1 MQHKHS
7 NLTASLVWFTAAI
20 SMAEILTGTWF
31 AHLGWKQGLL
41 AILLGHIIGGAMFF
55 CAGLIGAKTQ
65 KSAMQTVQISFGQ
78 KGSIL
83 FSVLNAMQLIGWTA
97 VMIYMGAEVISILNQ
112 QEAQNALFPLFTVG
126 LGVLIIV
133 WLLMG
138 FTNLGVIKS
147 LSLVTM
153 FLLMLWLTLQI
164 ISRDFIPLLEEQHH
178 IKFGTAVEIAAI
190 MPLSW
195 IPVVSDHTKHTKTPL
210 KTTALSTL
218 AYTVTSCWMY
228 SIGLGAALVSGKSE
242 IAQILALSGV
252 SIVGVLIVVTSTMI
266 NTALPAHSTG
276 MSLNNIYAKLSVKW
290 VSILTVVIGIILAT
304 MLPVTQYEHFLFFIG
319 SVFAPMIGV
328 LIADFFVFKQREP
341 QKNIDVIGLAI
352 WFIGFVIYRVLMWQ
366 EWETELGVTFPVIA
380 FTFGLTTVVRKL
392 TKK

>member
-1 MQHKHS
+1 MQQKHS
-7 NLTASLVWFTAAI
+7 NLTVSLVWFTAAI

-31 AHLGWKQGLL
+31 APLGWKQGLI
-41 AILLGHIIGGAMFF
+41 AIVFGHIIGGSMFF

-78 KGSIL
+78 KGSAL
-83 FSVLNAMQLIGWTA
+83 FSILNAMQLMGWTA

-112 QEAQNALFPLFTVG
+112 QGAESSLFPIFAVG
-126 LGVLIIV
+126 LGLLIII
-133 WLLMG
+133 WLLLG

-147 LSLVTM
+147 LSLATM

-164 ISRDFIPLLEEQHH
+164 IHHDFLPVTTSN

-195 IPVVSDHTKHTKTPL
+195 IPVVSDHTKNTKTPL

-218 AYTVTSCWMY
+218 AYTLTSCWMY
-228 SIGLGAALVSGKSE
+228 SIGLGAALVTGKSE
-242 IAQILALSGV
+242 ISQILALSGV
-252 SIVGVLIVVTSTMI
+252 SLVGVLIVITSTMI

-276 MSLNNIYAKLSVKW
+276 MSLNNIFPKLNVK
-290 VSILTVVIGIILAT
+290 VISILTVVIGIILAT
-304 MLPVTQYEHFLFFIG
+304 TLPVTQYEHFLFFIG

-328 LIADFFVFKQREP
+328 LIADFFVFKQTEP
-341 QKNIDVIGLAI
+341 KRAVDIAGIFI
-352 WFIGFVIYRVLMWQ
+352 WLIGFIIYRVLMAQ
-366 EWETELGVTFPVIA
+366 GWETELGLTFPVIL
-380 FTFGLTTVVRKL
+380 FTFWLTIVVRKFI
-392 TKK
+392 KK

>member
-1 MQHKHS
+1 
-7 NLTASLVWFTAAI
+7 
-20 SMAEILTGTWF
+20 
-31 AHLGWKQGLL
+31 
-41 AILLGHIIGGAMFF
+41 MFF

-112 QEAQNALFPLFTVG
+112 QDAQNEFFPLFTLG

-147 LSLVTM
+147 ISLVTM

-164 ISRDFIPLLEEQHH
+164 ISRDFMPPMGEHQ
-178 IKFGTAVEIAAI
+178 IKFGTAVEIATI

-195 IPVVSDHTKHTKTPL
+195 LPVVSDHTKHTKTPL

-218 AYTVTSCWMY
+218 AYTITSCWMY

-276 MSLNNIYAKLSVKW
+276 MSLHNIYAKLSVKW
-290 VSILTVVIGIILAT
+290 VSIITVVTGIILAT
-304 MLPVTQYEHFLFFIG
+304 ILPVTQYEHFLFFIG

-328 LIADFFVFKQREP
+328 LIADFFVFKQNEP
-341 QKNIDVIGLAI
+341 QKSVDVIGLGV

-380 FTFGLTTVVRKL
+380 FTFGLTILVRKL

>member
-1 MQHKHS
+1 MQQKHS
-7 NLTASLVWFTAAI
+7 NLAASLVWFTAAI

-31 AHLGWKQGLL
+31 APLGWKQGII

-112 QEAQNALFPLFTVG
+112 QDAQNGFFPLFTLG

-147 LSLVTM
+147 ISLVMM

-164 ISRDFIPLLEEQHH
+164 ISHDFMPPMGEHQ
-178 IKFGTAVEIAAI
+178 IKFGTAVEIATI

-218 AYTVTSCWMY
+218 AYTITSCWMY

-276 MSLNNIYAKLSVKW
+276 MSLHNIYAKLSVKW

-304 MLPVTQYEHFLFFIG
+304 SLPVTQYEHFLFFIG

-328 LIADFFVFKQREP
+328 LIADFFVFKQNEP
-341 QKNIDVIGLAI
+341 QKSVDVIGLGV

-380 FTFGLTTVVRKL
+380 FTFGLTILVRKL
-392 TKK
+392 TNK

>member
-1 MQHKHS
+1 MQQKHS
-7 NLTASLVWFTAAI
+7 NLTISLVWFTAAI

-31 AHLGWKQGLL
+31 APLGWQQGLI
-41 AILLGHIIGGAMFF
+41 AILCGHIIGGAMFF
-55 CAGLIGAKTQ
+55 CAGFIGAKTQ
-65 KSAMQTVQISFGQ
+65 KSAMQTVQISFGR
-78 KGSIL
+78 KGSAL
-83 FSVLNAMQLIGWTA
+83 FSVLNALQLMGWTA

-112 QEAQNALFPLFTVG
+112 QSAENSLFPLFTLG
-126 LGVLIIV
+126 LGLLIIV
-133 WLLMG
+133 WLLLG

-164 ISRDFIPLLEEQHH
+164 MQNDFMPVVQENH

-195 IPVVSDHTKHTKTPL
+195 IPVVSDHTRNTKTPL

-218 AYTVTSCWMY
+218 AYTLTSCWMY
-228 SIGLGAALVSGKSE
+228 SIGLGAALVTGKSE
-242 IAQILALSGV
+242 ISQILALSGV
-252 SIVGVLIVVTSTMI
+252 SIIGVLIVVTSTMI

-276 MSLNNIYAKLSVKW
+276 MSLNNIFPKLSVKW
-290 VSILTVVIGIILAT
+290 VSILTVVIGIVLAT

-328 LIADFFVFKQREP
+328 LIADFFVFNQTEP
-341 QKNIDVIGLAI
+341 QKNIDSIGLGC
-352 WFIGFVIYRVLMWQ
+352 WFVGFVVYRILMWQ
-366 EWETELGVTFPVIA
+366 SWETGLGLTFPVIIL
-380 FTFGLTTVVRKL
+380 TFALTVAVRKL
-392 TKK
+392 MRK

>member
-1 MQHKHS
+1 MQQKHS
-7 NLTASLVWFTAAI
+7 NLAASLVWFTAAI

-31 AHLGWKQGLL
+31 APLGWKQGII

-83 FSVLNAMQLIGWTA
+83 FSVLNAIQLIGWTA

-112 QEAQNALFPLFTVG
+112 QDAQNGFFPLFTLG

-147 LSLVTM
+147 ISLVTM

-164 ISRDFIPLLEEQHH
+164 ISRDFMPPMGEHQ
-178 IKFGTAVEIAAI
+178 IKFGTAVEIATI

-218 AYTVTSCWMY
+218 AYTITSCWMY

-276 MSLNNIYAKLSVKW
+276 MSLHNIYAKLSVKW

-304 MLPVTQYEHFLFFIG
+304 SLPVTQYEHFLFFIG

-328 LIADFFVFKQREP
+328 LIADFFVFKQNEP
-341 QKNIDVIGLAI
+341 QKSVDVIGLGV

-380 FTFGLTTVVRKL
+380 FTFGLTILVRKL
-392 TKK
+392 TNK

>member
-1 MQHKHS
+1 MQQKHS
-7 NLTASLVWFTAAI
+7 NLAASLVWFTAAI

-31 AHLGWKQGLL
+31 APLGWKQGII

-112 QEAQNALFPLFTVG
+112 QDAQNGFFPLFTLG

-147 LSLVTM
+147 ISLVTM

-164 ISRDFIPLLEEQHH
+164 ISRDFMPPMEVNQ
-178 IKFGTAVEIAAI
+178 IKFGTAVEIATI

-218 AYTVTSCWMY
+218 AYTITSCWMY

-276 MSLNNIYAKLSVKW
+276 MSLHNIYAKLSVKW
-290 VSILTVVIGIILAT
+290 VSILTVVTGIILAT
-304 MLPVTQYEHFLFFIG
+304 ILPVTQYEHFLFFIG

-328 LIADFFVFKQREP
+328 LIADFFVFKQNEP
-341 QKNIDVIGLAI
+341 QKSVDVIGLGV

-380 FTFGLTTVVRKL
+380 FTFGLTILVRKL
-392 TKK
+392 INK

>member
-1 MQHKHS
+1 MQQKHS
-7 NLTASLVWFTAAI
+7 NLAASLVWFTAAI

-31 AHLGWKQGLL
+31 APLGWKQGII

-112 QEAQNALFPLFTVG
+112 QDAQNEFFPLFTLG

-147 LSLVTM
+147 ISLVTM

-164 ISRDFIPLLEEQHH
+164 ISRDFMPPMGEHQ
-178 IKFGTAVEIAAI
+178 IKFGTAVEIATI

-195 IPVVSDHTKHTKTPL
+195 LPVVSDHTKHTKTPL

-218 AYTVTSCWMY
+218 AYTITSCWMY

-276 MSLNNIYAKLSVKW
+276 MSLHNIYAKLSVKW
-290 VSILTVVIGIILAT
+290 VSIITVVTGIILAT
-304 MLPVTQYEHFLFFIG
+304 ILPVTQYEHFLFFIG

-328 LIADFFVFKQREP
+328 LIADFFVFKQNEP
-341 QKNIDVIGLAI
+341 QKSVDVIGLGV

-380 FTFGLTTVVRKL
+380 FTFGLTILVRKL

>member
-1 MQHKHS
+1 MQQKHS
-7 NLTASLVWFTAAI
+7 NLAASLVWFTAAI

-31 AHLGWKQGLL
+31 APLGWKQGII

-55 CAGLIGAKTQ
+55 CAGFIGAKTQ

-78 KGSIL
+78 KGSVL

-112 QEAQNALFPLFTVG
+112 QEAQNVFFPLFTVG

-138 FTNLGVIKS
+138 FSNLGVIKS

-164 ISRDFIPLLEEQHH
+164 ISRDFMPPVGEHQ

-195 IPVVSDHTKHTKTPL
+195 LPVVSDHTKLTKTPL

-266 NTALPAHSTG
+266 NTALPVHSTG

-290 VSILTVVIGIILAT
+290 VSILTVVTGIILAT

-341 QKNIDVIGLAI
+341 QRSIDVIGLGV
-352 WFIGFVIYRVLMWQ
+352 WFIGFIIYRVLMWK

-380 FTFGLTTVVRKL
+380 FTFGLTILVRKL

>member
-1 MQHKHS
+1 MQQKHS
-7 NLTASLVWFTAAI
+7 NLAASLVWFTAAI

-31 AHLGWKQGLL
+31 APLGWKQGII

-112 QEAQNALFPLFTVG
+112 QDAQNGFFPLFTLG

-147 LSLVTM
+147 ISLVTM

-164 ISRDFIPLLEEQHH
+164 ISRDFMPPMGEHQ
-178 IKFGTAVEIAAI
+178 IKFGTAVEIATI

-218 AYTVTSCWMY
+218 AYTITSCWMY

-276 MSLNNIYAKLSVKW
+276 MSLHNIYAKLSVKW
-290 VSILTVVIGIILAT
+290 VSILTVVTGIILAT
-304 MLPVTQYEHFLFFIG
+304 ILPVTQYEHFLFFIG

-328 LIADFFVFKQREP
+328 LIADFFVFKQNEP
-341 QKNIDVIGLAI
+341 QKSVDVIGLGV

-380 FTFGLTTVVRKL
+380 FTFGLTILVRKL

>member
-31 AHLGWKQGLL
+31 APLGWKQGIL

-55 CAGLIGAKTQ
+55 CAGFIGAKTQ
-65 KSAMQTVQISFGQ
+65 KSAMQTVQISYGQ

-112 QEAQNALFPLFTVG
+112 QDAQNAFFPLFTVG

-164 ISRDFIPLLEEQHH
+164 ISRDFIPLLEELHH

-242 IAQILALSGV
+242 IAQILALSGI

-266 NTALPAHSTG
+266 NTALPAYSTG
-276 MSLNNIYAKLSVKW
+276 MSLNNIYSKLSVKW
-290 VSILTVVIGIILAT
+290 VSILTVITGIILAT

-328 LIADFFVFKQREP
+328 LIADFFVFKQSEP